1 MLKHLKGVG
10 PKTIIELNNEG
21 IYSVNDLIYR
31 FPKDYLIFEHN
42 PLGLLESKDV
52 YLEGIVDST
61 ISYFKYRNNVFAF
74 SFYLKYDNVRLK
86 MSIFSNIYVG
96 LKIKQGDFIGVYGK
110 YNKIKNNF
118 SIKKLFLD
126 NLGNKI
132 EPDYKMKNIN
142 NNRISKIIEGALL
155 NIDNYEETLPLELIN
170 KYRLLN
176 IKNYIYLSH
185 FPKNKNDVNE
195 VLRRRKYEEFY
206 WYSLSLSYI
215 RYNRVANK
223 KEKRN
228 INLELYNEIK
238 NKLDYELTID
248 QEKAIS
254 DIIGDFNSPYPM
266 NRLVQGDVGCGKT
279 IVGIIAALLM
289 TKANFQVAWLS
300 PTEVLA
306 RQSFE
311 EINKLLNGYNLNI
324 KLLTGSVK
332 NLEYDEI
339 INDLSNGKINIIV
352 GTHSLLY
359 DKVIFNK
366 LGLVIIDEQHRFGV
380 NQRLK
385 LVNKYKDVDS
395 LFFSATPIP
404 RTLGLTFLKNLDIT
418 SIKAM
423 PKGRKKVITK
433 IITFDKINS
442 LFTSIKNHLNN
453 NEKAYVVVP
462 LIENIDDV
470 DYIDIYECE
479 KMFKNKFKNVNIGIL
494 HGKMNTIEKNNIID
508 EFKNGDMKILI
519 STTVI
524 EVGVNVP
531 SATMMII
538 MNADRFGLSTLHQ
551 LRGRVGRGNLDS
563 YCMLVSNEEDNDR
576 LKALCDVSDGFEIAE
591 IDFKLRGP
599 GNYLGEEQ
607 SGYHSLRY
615 ASFDNDIKILEC
627 ARDDST
633 RLISSYVNGTIKSK
647 KYDEIIAQSEIDKIN

>member
-1 MLKHLKGVG
+1 MLKELKGVG
-10 PKTIIELNNEG
+10 PKTVIELNNEG
-21 IYSVNDLIYR
+21 IYSIKDLIYR

-42 PLGLLESKDV
+42 PEGLLESKDV

-61 ISYFKYRNNVFAF
+61 ISYFKYKKNVFAF

-96 LKIKQGDFIGVYGK
+96 IKIKQGDFIGVYGK

-118 SIKKLFLD
+118 NIKRLFLD
-126 NLGNKI
+126 NVGAKI
-132 EPDYKMKNIN
+132 ESDYKMRNIN
-142 NNRISKIIEGALL
+142 NSRMSKIIEVALL
-155 NIDNYEETLPLELIN
+155 NTNSFEETLPLELIN
-170 KYRLLN
+170 KYKLLN
-176 IKNYIYLSH
+176 IKDYLYLSH
-185 FPKNKNDVNE
+185 FPNNKNDVNE

-215 RYNRVANK
+215 RYTRVSNK

-228 INLELYNEIK
+228 IDIKLYDEIK
-238 NKLDYELTID
+238 NKLDYDLTID
-248 QEKAIS
+248 QEKAMD
-254 DIIGDFNSPYPM
+254 DIINDINSPYPM
-266 NRLVQGDVGCGKT
+266 NRLIQGDVGCGKT
-279 IVGIIAALLM
+279 IVGIISSLLM
-289 TKANFQVAWLS
+289 TKSGFQASWLS

-306 RQSFE
+306 KQSYE
-311 EINKLLNGYNLNI
+311 EIIKLLGNYNLNI

-332 NLEYDEI
+332 NLEYKEI
-339 INDLSNGKINIIV
+339 IDDLSSGKIDIIV

-359 DKVIFNK
+359 DKVKFNK

-418 SIKAM
+418 SIKTM

-433 IITFDKINS
+433 IIAFDKINS
-442 LFTSIKNHLNN
+442 LFQSIKNHLNN

-462 LIENIDDV
+462 LIENNEDL

-479 KMFKNKFKNVNIGIL
+479 RMFRNKFKDINIGIL
-494 HGKMNTIEKNNIID
+494 HGKMNSIEKNKIID
-508 EFKNGDMKILI
+508 EFKNGDMNILI

-538 MNADRFGLSTLHQ
+538 LNADRFGLSTLHQ
-551 LRGRVGRGNLDS
+551 LRGRVGRGSLDS
-563 YCMLVSNEEDNDR
+563 YCMLVTNEEDNDR
-576 LKALCDVSDGFEIAE
+576 LNALCSVNDGFEIAE

-615 ASFDNDIKILEC
+615 ASFDNDIRILEC

-633 RLISSYVNGTIKSK
+633 RLIGDYVSGKIKSK
-647 KYDEIIAQSEIDKIN
+647 KYDEIIMQGEIDKIN

>member
-10 PKTIIELNNEG
+10 PKTVLELNNEG

-118 SIKKLFLD
+118 SIKRLFLD

-170 KYRLLN
+170 KYKLLN
-176 IKNYIYLSH
+176 IKDYIYLSH

-248 QEKAIS
+248 QEKAIG
-254 DIIGDFNSPYPM
+254 DIISDFNSPYPM
-266 NRLVQGDVGCGKT
+266 NRLIQGDVGCGKT

-462 LIENIDDV
+462 LIENIDEL

-576 LKALCDVSDGFEIAE
+576 LNALCDVSDGFEIAE

-647 KYDEIIAQSEIDKIN
+647 KYDEIIKQSEIDKIN

>member
-118 SIKKLFLD
+118 SIKRLFLD

-170 KYRLLN
+170 KYKLLN
-176 IKNYIYLSH
+176 IKDYIYLSH

-311 EINKLLNGYNLNI
+311 EINRLLNGYNLNV

-576 LKALCDVSDGFEIAE
+576 LKALCNVSDGFEIAE

>member
-118 SIKKLFLD
+118 SIKRLFLD

-176 IKNYIYLSH
+176 IKDYIYLSH

-228 INLELYNEIK
+228 INLELYNGIK

-359 DKVIFNK
+359 DRVIFNK

>member
-118 SIKKLFLD
+118 SIKRLFLD

-176 IKNYIYLSH
+176 IKDYIYLSH

>member
-118 SIKKLFLD
+118 SIKRLFLD

-170 KYRLLN
+170 KYKLLN
-176 IKNYIYLSH
+176 IKDYIYLSH

-359 DKVIFNK
+359 DRVIFNK